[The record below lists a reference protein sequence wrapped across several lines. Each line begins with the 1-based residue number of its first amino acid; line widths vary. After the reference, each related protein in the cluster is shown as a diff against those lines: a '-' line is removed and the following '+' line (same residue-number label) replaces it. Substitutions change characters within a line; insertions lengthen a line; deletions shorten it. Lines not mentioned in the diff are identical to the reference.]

1 VAKVVIDTNLL
12 TAIFRHQ
19 VSQLLKDIAANVSP
33 LVTSVSLHELL
44 RNPYYLDMARR
55 HQIMKRINKLI
66 ASRSLSI
73 INPTQRDWQNAAL
86 LILQDMKISPSV
98 YSRDQNVRT
107 SQLRRISFDALIL
120 STAASA
126 GAGVMTRNYREF
138 SRLNNALAKSRV
150 RVIDANGLF

>member
-1 VAKVVIDTNLL
+1 MAKVVIDTNLL

-19 VSQLLKDIAANVSP
+19 ASRLLKDIAANAEP
-33 LVTSVSLHELL
+33 MVTSVSLHELL

>member
-1 VAKVVIDTNLL
+1 MAKVVIDTNLL